1 MFRGLIAGLILLV
14 TATASSAGGIQVQ
27 EVEGQAPILH
37 YYGTVTQGDAQ
48 GLQTYILVYQP
59 QKIIMTSGGGNAHE
73 GYAIASVLSQAQMTV
88 EVPKGYMCMSACA
101 VGFLGGGTK
110 IIDGILG
117 FHIAYSRA
125 EIPDGYGM
133 KMGQVFG
140 LVDAY
145 VLIENGYNLLL
156 ARMTNDL
163 TSPSNFLVFTSEEEL
178 ARFYVRTPYNFA
190 YDYIDIPE
198 FFADMDQEDF
208 YEWFLDRVYPPKELQ
223 DLQNK
228 QRREVALG
236 ISGEEDRPELYE
248 EEE

>member
-1 MFRGLIAGLILLV
+1 MFRCLIAGLFLLA
-14 TATASSAGGIQVQ
+14 ATAANAGAIQVK

-37 YYGTVTQGDAQ
+37 YYGGVTRGDAN
-48 GLQTYILVYQP
+48 GLRTYSMLYQP
-59 QKIIMTSGGGNAHE
+59 QKIIMTSQGGDARE

-101 VGFLGGGTK
+101 VGFLGGGKK
-110 IIDGILG
+110 IINGILG

-125 EIPDGYGM
+125 EIPDGYGV

-140 LVDAY
+140 LVAAY
-145 VLIENGYNLLL
+145 TLIENGYNLLL

-163 TSPSNFLVFTSEEEL
+163 TSPSDFLVFTTEEEL
-178 ARFYVRTPYNFA
+178 EAFYVRTPYNFA
-190 YDYIDIPE
+190 YDYIDIPK
-198 FFADMDQEDF
+198 FFKDMEQEDF
-208 YEWFLDRVYPPKELQ
+208 YEWFLERIYPPKELQ
-223 DLQNK
+223 DLESK

-248 EEE
+248 EDE